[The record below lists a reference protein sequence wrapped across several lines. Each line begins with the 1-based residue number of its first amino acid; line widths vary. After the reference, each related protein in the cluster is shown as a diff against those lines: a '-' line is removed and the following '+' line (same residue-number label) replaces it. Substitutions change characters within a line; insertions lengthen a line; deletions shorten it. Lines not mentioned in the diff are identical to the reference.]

1 MSTPAPPRRPLGRDP
16 RFLSGLIAWVGCCL
30 LYWLLGP
37 ARYSGFDELMSA
49 YLAGALTVL
58 WLFVL
63 LCFGLCVLG
72 RTLRIRWRNRH
83 ELPPLPPQEPFVA
96 AVMLS
101 GALLPLCA
109 FALSAW
115 ISLSNRAALRAAQA
129 HAELLV
135 QELEDFQRHAGRPPA
150 DLAPL
155 PSGDELP
162 RFAGTFAY
170 SGGGPSTLTL
180 HEELATLS
188 GGTRL
193 WTFDAASRTWTS
205 VEHHR

>member
-1 MSTPAPPRRPLGRDP
+1 MSPAPPPRRPLRRDP
-16 RFLSGLIAWVGCCL
+16 RFRNGLIALVGCCL
-30 LYWLLGP
+30 LCWLIGP

-49 YLAGALTVL
+49 YLARALTVL

-72 RTLRIRWRNRH
+72 RTLRIRWRKRH
-83 ELPPLPPQEPFVA
+83 GLPPLSPLEPLVF
-96 AVMLS
+96 AVVLS

-129 HAELLV
+129 RAELLV
-135 QELEDFQRHAGRPPA
+135 QELEDFQRHEGRPPA

-155 PSGDELP
+155 PSGDSLP

-170 SGGGPSTLTL
+170 SGSGPSTLAL
-180 HEELATLS
+180 REELATLS
-188 GGTRL
+188 GGTRV

>member
-1 MSTPAPPRRPLGRDP
+1 MSIPAPPRRPLRRDP
-16 RFLSGLIAWVGCCL
+16 RFLSWLIALVGCCL
-30 LYWLLGP
+30 IYWLIGP
-37 ARYSGFDELMSA
+37 ARNSAFDELMSA
-49 YLAGALTVL
+49 YLAGGLTAL

-63 LCFGLCVLG
+63 FCFGLCVLG
-72 RTLRIRWRNRH
+72 RTLRIRRRKRH
-83 ELPPLPPQEPFVA
+83 GLPPLPPQEPLVA
-96 AVMLS
+96 ALVLS
-101 GALLPLCA
+101 CALVPLSA

-115 ISLSNRAALRAAQA
+115 ISLSNRAALRDAQA
-129 HAELLV
+129 RAELLV
-135 QELEDFQRHAGRPPA
+135 QELEDFQRREGRPPA

-155 PSGDELP
+155 PSGDSLP

-170 SGGGPSTLTL
+170 SGSGPSTLAL

-188 GGTRL
+188 GGTRV